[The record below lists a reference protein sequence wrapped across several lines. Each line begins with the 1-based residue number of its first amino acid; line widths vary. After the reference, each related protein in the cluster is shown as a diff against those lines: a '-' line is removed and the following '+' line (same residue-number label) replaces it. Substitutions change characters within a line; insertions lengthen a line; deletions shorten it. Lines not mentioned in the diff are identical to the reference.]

1 MNDKLKS
8 TLTLVGIP
16 LGGSSSVLGL
26 STITKII
33 HRYILQPP
41 TVASQELIVLVYL
54 H

>member
-16 LGGSSSVLGL
+16 LGGSSRILGL
-26 STITKII
+26 GTTTMII
-33 HRYILQPP
+33 SRYMLQPP
-41 TVASQELIVLVYL
+41 TVASQELIVLVYP